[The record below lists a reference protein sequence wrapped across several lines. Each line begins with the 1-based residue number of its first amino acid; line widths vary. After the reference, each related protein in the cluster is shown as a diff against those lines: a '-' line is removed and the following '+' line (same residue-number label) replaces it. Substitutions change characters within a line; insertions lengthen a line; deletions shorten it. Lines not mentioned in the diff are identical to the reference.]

1 MRLSIGFISNAVLN
15 PEKIPRYSAIFDV
28 LQRSSKLKKQLRKAA
43 FSFRCHG
50 VLPTQNAYL
59 CALVFTVFTS
69 FSLAGTAAP
78 APSLN
83 VDSPIQS
90 AAQIDIAAQNAK
102 VNLNAAD
109 AQTLRLNLFG
119 IGAAK
124 AKAIVAYRESNG
136 PFMAVDELLEVK
148 GIGKALMEKN
158 RDRLEIK

>member
-1 MRLSIGFISNAVLN
+1 M
-15 PEKIPRYSAIFDV
+15 
-28 LQRSSKLKKQLRKAA
+28 
-43 FSFRCHG
+43 
-50 VLPTQNAYL
+50 QNAYL
-59 CALVFTVFTS
+59 CALIFTVLTS

-83 VDSPIQS
+83 VDPPIQS
-90 AAQIDIAAQNAK
+90 AAQVDIAAQNAK

-109 AQTLRLNLFG
+109 AQTLRQNLFG

-136 PFMAVDELLEVK
+136 PFTAVDELLEVK

-158 RDRLEIK
+158 RGRLEIK